1 MCFGKDHLH
10 LPGAGGGGAFLYQ
23 TKGSLF
29 VMGRDRGQKKR
40 ERAKDEQRARMKAVA
55 VTGDLS
61 AEAESGQPLPDCK
74 IVVSKMFSKCQQ
86 SHSAPT
92 WVIFL

>member
-1 MCFGKDHLH
+1 MLWKRSSPF
-10 LPGAGGGGAFLYQ
+10 AGGGGVSLPDQGFFVRHG
-23 TKGSLF
+23 KG
-29 VMGRDRGQKKR
+29 QR

-92 WVIFL
+92 WVIFCKHAF